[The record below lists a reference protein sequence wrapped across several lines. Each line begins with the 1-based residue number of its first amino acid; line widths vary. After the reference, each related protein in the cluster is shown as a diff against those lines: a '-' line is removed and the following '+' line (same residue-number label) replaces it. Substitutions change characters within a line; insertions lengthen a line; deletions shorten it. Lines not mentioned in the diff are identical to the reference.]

1 MQRDHPPGHVI
12 GVSVAPELNLRKNRR
27 VFAAHFR
34 AAGGGLCS
42 RAEFDPPAPC
52 APVRSRQPAGGCLG

>member
-12 GVSVAPELNLRKNRR
+12 GVSVAQGLNLRKNRR

-34 AAGGGLCS
+34 IT
-42 RAEFDPPAPC
+42 E
-52 APVRSRQPAGGCLG
+52 VRRLR